1 MFIVLEKWQGSQ
13 SLTGTKSLNKTNCA
27 KSLDK
32 NICANSLDK
41 NTFANSLDKNTC
53 ANSVN
58 KNTCA
63 NSVNKITCANSL
75 NKNTCANSVNKN
87 TCANS
92 VTGTKIPVQIVW
104 TKRHDSINT
113 RVNGK
118 HISQG
123 EITNKAKGKGDCPL
137 LNGYLLKGRSRITQ
151 YWA

>member
-63 NSVNKITCANSL
+63 NSLDKSTCANSV

-113 RVNGK
+113 RVNVEHTLVKEKSQTKQRGK
-118 HISQG
+118 
-123 EITNKAKGKGDCPL
+123 EMV
-137 LNGYLLKGRSRITQ
+137 R
-151 YWA
+151 YWTAIYWEAEAE